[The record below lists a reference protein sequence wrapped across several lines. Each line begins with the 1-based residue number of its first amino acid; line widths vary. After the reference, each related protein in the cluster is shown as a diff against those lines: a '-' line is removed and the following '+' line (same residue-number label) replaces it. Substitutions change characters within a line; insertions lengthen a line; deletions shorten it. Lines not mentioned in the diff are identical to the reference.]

1 MNTWIVIPDIIS
13 GLYPR
18 LMPELG
24 KPIRAK
30 KYPQKN
36 KNMTFYLV
44 SVRDP
49 EEGMNNFGPCTQD
62 CPNRKA
68 GCSASREAWSAVRG
82 ERLRSYGRRAEIIDI
97 SQMTD
102 GGARNCRRAARW
114 KRKIGGE
121 M

>member
-1 MNTWIVIPDIIS
+1 MS
-13 GLYPR
+13 G
-18 LMPELG
+18 G
-24 KPIRAK
+24 SK
-30 KYPQKN
+30 
-36 KNMTFYLV
+36 
-44 SVRDP
+44 
-49 EEGMNNFGPCTQD
+49 FGPCTQD

-68 GCSASREAWSAVRG
+68 GCSASCEAWSAVKG

-102 GGARNCRRAARW
+102 GGAKNCRRAARR